1 MKFSCVVR
9 ERTCFCAIEKVRER
23 KKKRTFPRYVI
34 PPISALLVDKSV
46 IAQAPF
52 GNSNTNNY
60 ININN
65 KNINNNTNNT
75 NTTDTNNTNNTDNNN
90 TSSNNTGN
98 KNLRTQ
104 SQNKSAAFNIKQ

>member
-1 MKFSCVVR
+1 
-9 ERTCFCAIEKVRER
+9 VRER

-60 ININN
+60 INTNN
-65 KNINNNTNNT
+65 KNINNNTN
-75 NTTDTNNTNNTDNNN
+75 TTGTSNTNNTDN
-90 TSSNNTGN
+90 NNTGN

>member
-1 MKFSCVVR
+1 
-9 ERTCFCAIEKVRER
+9 VRER

-60 ININN
+60 INTNN
-65 KNINNNTNNT
+65 KNINNNTNTTGTSNT
-75 NTTDTNNTNNTDNNN
+75 NTTGTSNTNNTDN
-90 TSSNNTGN
+90 NNTGN